1 MEDGKL
7 ELDEFS
13 ATSIS
18 ISGLMVCSTKM
29 VQINLFIHSKT
40 ILMIICNL
48 DKKIKLHICILH
60 LLSTHISQGS
70 QSSVVWDLKYIESL
84 IFIKDEVKDGATLKL
99 K

>member
-48 DKKIKLHICILH
+48 DKKLNYIFALH

-70 QSSVVWDLKYIESL
+70 QSSAVWDLKYIESL